1 VTVNAL
7 ALYGRYLSA
16 SLRGQAQYPTATLM
30 LAVGHCAATSIEIL
44 GVYALFHRFG
54 AVGG

>member
-1 VTVNAL
+1 MTVNAL